1 MKLDDNGYKLIQGFE
16 GLSLVPYLCKAK
28 VATIGWGNVFY
39 PSGIKVTMQDKP
51 ISLAT
56 ASWMFRTI
64 ADRFAV
70 DVDKLIKA
78 NINQNQFNA
87 LVSIAYNIGIG
98 SELPNR
104 KGGFIKSTLLKKVNI
119 NPQDITITNEFL
131 KWNKA
136 GGKVI
141 NGLTKRRTIEAK
153 IYFTI

>member
-1 MKLDDNGYKLIQGFE
+1 MHKLDDSGYKLIKGFE

-28 VATIGWGNVFY
+28 VATIGWGNIFY

-78 NINQNQFNA
+78 NLNQNQFNA
-87 LVSIAYNIGIG
+87 ITSLAYNIGIG
-98 SELPNR
+98 ALT
-104 KGGFIKSTLLKKVNI
+104 KSTLLKKVNI
-119 NPQDITITNEFL
+119 NPSDPTIANEFA

-136 GGKVI
+136 GGKVV
-141 NGLTKRRTIEAK
+141 NGLTKRRAVEAK
-153 IYFTI
+153 LYFS

>member
-1 MKLDDNGYKLIQGFE
+1 VKLDDSGYKLIQGFE
-16 GLSLVPYLCKAK
+16 GLSLVPYLCSAK

-87 LVSIAYNIGIG
+87 IASLAYNIGIG
-98 SELPNR
+98 GLA
-104 KGGFIKSTLLKKVNI
+104 KSTLLKKVNI
-119 NPQDITITNEFL
+119 NPNDPTIALEFA
-131 KWNKA
+131 KWNKV
-136 GGKVI
+136 GGKVV
-141 NGLTKRRTIEAK
+141 NGLTKRRAVEAK
-153 IYFTI
+153 LYFS

>member
-1 MKLDDNGYKLIQGFE
+1 MKLDDSGYKLIQGFE

-51 ISLAT
+51 INLAT

-78 NINQNQFNA
+78 NINQNQYNA
-87 LVSIAYNIGIG
+87 ITSLAYNIGIAG
-98 SELPNR
+98 LA
-104 KGGFIKSTLLKKVNI
+104 KSTLLKKVNI
-119 NPQDITITNEFL
+119 NPSDPTIANEFA
-131 KWNKA
+131 KWNKV
-136 GGKVI
+136 GGKVV
-141 NGLTKRRTIEAK
+141 NGLTKRRAVEAK
-153 IYFTI
+153 LYFL